1 MLLWA
6 PGPQPGHHGHEIRN
20 SLHTAL
26 NALGMSIPKL
36 IAGTVVIE
44 NIFAW
49 PGHGQAL
56 RDRHFQRGLPGD
68 SGLCADVVLS
78 NFAVDMIT
86 TLMDPRMRQ
95 EV

>member
-1 MLLWA
+1 
-6 PGPQPGHHGHEIRN
+6 
-20 SLHTAL
+20 
-26 NALGMSIPKL
+26 MSIPKL

-49 PGHGQAL
+49 PGMGRLCVTAIFNRDFPVIQAY
-56 RDRHFQRGLPGD
+56 
-68 SGLCADVVLS
+68 VLIMAVLFVLN

>member
-1 MLLWA
+1 
-6 PGPQPGHHGHEIRN
+6 
-20 SLHTAL
+20 
-26 NALGMSIPKL
+26 MSIPKL

-49 PGHGQAL
+49 PGMGRLCVTAIFNRDFPVIQAYVL
-56 RDRHFQRGLPGD
+56 IMAVLF
-68 SGLCADVVLS
+68 VLS
-78 NFAVDMIT
+78 NFAVDMMT